1 MVMPCSRSAC
11 RPSTSKARSG
21 TSPVVPQRRLSF
33 ATAESWSSN
42 TWRVSCSRRPISV
55 LLPSSTL
62 PQVMKRSR
70 SISRCCARNCSSV
83 RGGSAGLLA
92 AGFTREAA
100 ISEIPFALAIFHRSG
115 GLGVDGAALTLRG
128 RGAQHLFDD
137 LGDVRGLGHLR
148 ARQRITAERAEA
160 NGLEVRLLAVLQRQT
175 IVVDHDLEAVAIHD
189 WTRLGKIQ

>member
-11 RPSTSKARSG
+11 RPSTSSARSG

-92 AGFTREAA
+92 AGFTALFDGTRAA
-100 ISEIPFALAIFHRSG
+100 ISEISFALAVFHGRR
-115 GLGVDGAALTLRG
+115 GLGVDGAALPLRG
-128 RGAQHLFDD
+128 RGAKHLFND

-160 NGLEVRLLAVLQRQT
+160 NRLEVRLLAVLQRNT
-175 IVVDHDLEAVAIHD
+175 IVV
-189 WTRLGKIQ
+189 